1 MSSKNEQSRGNPH
14 KPISKKSQKTMWQEG
29 QLKKLVMK
37 TRGKGDVLK
46 GRYTKGKYLTRRDNF
61 YDDDPQGKFK
71 ADPV

>member
-1 MSSKNEQSRGNPH
+1 
-14 KPISKKSQKTMWQEG
+14 MWQEG